1 MGFAVPAGLGWV
13 DGSGVV
19 RSPVRRP
26 SVPPTTGMTRLGL
39 ELALDLTNLELLVS
53 AEAAGEIAADERAVL
68 EADRAR
74 WATMV
79 HQLLV
84 ETEEALDRVS
94 ESDRE
99 ERDQAVAD
107 LAEERDRL
115 VRALRRAHGQPEID
129 EIDEDDFDEFE
140 DEFHAY
146 DLDDVDEV
154 DVVDEGPLDETATT
168 PVLQASWLQG
178 NVVLWSGNRA
188 AEPLGRDEL
197 GRLIDEAGASAIDW
211 TPRRR
216 DVKPPS
222 GKAAAAVEAPVGAAL
237 GWLVGLA
244 TDEITGP
251 VGPSA
256 RWLGDV
262 AVWATETVAQGR
274 MVPTLVPAPNAG
286 NGGNQGQGRKG
297 QGRGDRSTSEHVV
310 SWAAAAVDG
319 RRVRSLAS
327 RMPGSVGAVD
337 TSLPAERVARA
348 VLDSAVD
355 AICRAGASRL
365 VMPAVAPVARSYRD
379 VAETVM
385 ARLDGTPFR
394 AAKQPAAQL
403 AHELGLWAA
412 EVRGRRRIGLVVEL
426 NPPHS
431 DGGWLVSVS
440 ATGVEQHPIAVHQAL
455 DGASGKKVKSL
466 EAELRRLERLLPA
479 LRRSSDR
486 RAQVIVDN
494 EEAWDLMTDT
504 GAVLVAAGFDVRVPV
519 ASVKRPSPRLQ
530 LRADHPTGLARVGA
544 HELSRVSWSVL
555 FDDADLD
562 VAEITRLAA
571 EARPLVQV
579 KGRWVALDR
588 ADLDAAAE
596 ALAAHSQ
603 THELSGAAIVRY
615 AVGLEDNPFGGP
627 VSVAGQGWA
636 VELVK
641 EATGTP
647 PAPLPAPEGFDGELR
662 TYQAEAHGWLQFLDR
677 AGLGGCLAMD
687 MGLGKTPTLLAHIL
701 TTRDEGPSLVVAPPA
716 VLGNWAAESARFTP
730 DLQVH
735 VHHGASRVG
744 FDELPEVAAKA
755 DIVMTTFA
763 TAVRDVEALAG
774 IEWHRVVLDEAQ
786 AIKNPASETAQQL
799 RRLTARSKLAL
810 TGTPVENSLGDLWSI
825 LDFTNPGLVGER
837 NDFVR
842 QLSTDDDGS
851 RRDAGEAA
859 LRALNGLLVFRRTK
873 IEPAIAAE
881 LPDKIDE
888 LDQCGMTA
896 EQIGLYQAILDN
908 LLATDLDA
916 DDPNAR
922 KGHVLAAITHLKQ
935 VCDHPA
941 AYLGDED
948 DGPLEGRSGKLARL
962 DELVDGVFAAGER
975 MLIFTHF
982 ARWGE
987 KLAAYMSERTG
998 VDIAC
1003 YHGGLTRGVRDRIV
1017 KEFQEGTGA
1026 GALVLSIKAGGS
1038 GLNLTAANHVVL
1050 YDRWWNPAV
1059 EDQARDRAW
1068 RIGQQNTVIS
1078 HRLVCPG
1085 TIDERVEEIVA
1096 GKRRIADLVLPA
1108 SSSLS
1113 DLGADQLRTALGLR
1127 TDAVLDVEDEPNGS
1141 DRTGRA
1147 A

>member
-1 MGFAVPAGLGWV
+1 M
-13 DGSGVV
+13 
-19 RSPVRRP
+19 
-26 SVPPTTGMTRLGL
+26 

-53 AEAAGEIAADERAVL
+53 AEAAGEIAADERVVL

-84 ETEEALDRVS
+84 DTEEALDRVS

-115 VRALRRAHGQPEID
+115 VRALRRAHGQPELD
-129 EIDEDDFDEFE
+129 EDEDDFDDDEYDDD
-140 DEFHAY
+140 DEFADEFRAH
-146 DLDDVDEV
+146 DLDDEV
-154 DVVDEGPLDETATT
+154 AADGPLDERAATAE
-168 PVLQASWLQG
+168 LQASWLQG
-178 NVVLWSGNRA
+178 NVVLWAGNRA
-188 AEPLGRDEL
+188 AASVGRDDL
-197 GRLIDEAGASAIDW
+197 AQLINDAGASAIEW

-216 DVKPPS
+216 DVKLPS
-222 GKAAAAVEAPVGAAL
+222 GQAAVAVEAPVGAAL

-244 TDEITGP
+244 TGQLTGP

-274 MVPTLVPAPNAG
+274 MVPTLAPAPNSGG
-286 NGGNQGQGRKG
+286 NGGNQGRKG
-297 QGRGDRSTSEHVV
+297 QQSRGDRSTSEHVV

-327 RMPGSVGAVD
+327 RMPGSVAAVD
-337 TSLPAERVARA
+337 TSLPSERVARA
-348 VLDSAVD
+348 VLDAAVD

-431 DGGWLVSVS
+431 DGGWLVTVS
-440 ATGVEQHPIAVHQAL
+440 ATGVEQHPVAVHQAL

-479 LRRSSDR
+479 LRRAGDR

-494 EEAWDLMTDT
+494 DEAWDLMTDT
-504 GAVLVAAGFDVRVPV
+504 GAVLLAAGFDVRVPV
-519 ASVKRPSPRLQ
+519 ASARRPSPRLQ

-544 HELSRVSWSVL
+544 HELSRVRWSVL

-596 ALAAHSQ
+596 ALAAHSA
-603 THELSGAAIVRY
+603 TRELSGAAIVRY
-615 AVGLEDNPFGGP
+615 AVGLEENPFGGP
-627 VSVAGQGWA
+627 VAVAGQGWA
-636 VELVK
+636 VDLVR
-641 EATGTP
+641 EATGSP
-647 PAPLPAPEGFDGELR
+647 PAPQPAPEGFDGELR

-687 MGLGKTPTLLAHIL
+687 MGLGKTPTLLAHVL
-701 TTRDEGPSLVVAPPA
+701 ATRDEGPTLVVAPPA
-716 VLGNWAAESARFTP
+716 VLGNWAVESARFTP
-730 DLQVH
+730 ELRVH

-744 FDELPEVAAKA
+744 ADELPEVALKA
-755 DIVMTTFA
+755 DIVMTTYA
-763 TAVRDVEALAG
+763 TAVRDVEALSG

-837 NDFVR
+837 NDFIR

-873 IEPAIAAE
+873 LEPLIAAE

-888 LDQCGMTA
+888 LDHCGMTA

-941 AYLGDED
+941 AYLGDDD

-1038 GLNLTAANHVVL
+1038 GLNLTSANHVVL

-1141 DRTGRA
+1141 GNGTDRTGRA